1 MYEDTTIKQN
11 DRRINDA
18 DIKTQIAL
26 IEKDISRITDGI
38 RVLHKSSEK
47 ISESTLSI
55 KELLSVHEQKIN
67 QQKNSNIE
75 LLDLIKT
82 IRIENHEEHL
92 ETKLFLSDFSK
103 RMTKIENWK
112 YMVVGGAAAIGAE
125 IAFILSYIIKNI
137 V

>member
-1 MYEDTTIKQN
+1 MD
-11 DRRINDA
+11 DRRLNDV

-38 RVLHKSSEK
+38 RELHKSNEK
-47 ISESTLSI
+47 INETAISI
-55 KELLSVHEQKIN
+55 KEILTVHEQKIN
-67 QQKNSNIE
+67 QQKISNAE
-75 LLDLIKT
+75 LMDIIKT

-92 ETKLFLSDFSK
+92 ETKVFLSDFST

-137 V
+137 I